1 MSSCS
6 YRCEAPVELT
16 PLWGTALDTAG
27 IPCRP
32 VSKQCLMA
40 VPCDT
45 QASCKM
51 MSIHSPRL
59 GGLGVRTGGCCLPC
73 PPPSPCRPLGIQ
85 SSSVHRTCRRPA
97 TRPAA
102 LGGATNLRMRM
113 RGDLRSNDRWS
124 CDLPFHDDL
133 QSSRSLAVGPD
144 DEGKAITRDNEPD
157 EYVGVT
163 GSLLCSQT
171 TNVVACAEELC

>member
-1 MSSCS
+1 
-6 YRCEAPVELT
+6 
-16 PLWGTALDTAG
+16 
-27 IPCRP
+27 
-32 VSKQCLMA
+32 
-40 VPCDT
+40 
-45 QASCKM
+45 M

-102 LGGATNLRMRM
+102 LGG
-113 RGDLRSNDRWS
+113 
-124 CDLPFHDDL
+124 
-133 QSSRSLAVGPD
+133 PD

-157 EYVGVT
+157 EYWKSAAESKGQNPAKDPLALIFGLVIVAPFLILGIAIATGVLDISVYK
-163 GSLLCSQT
+163 GR
-171 TNVVACAEELC
+171 